1 MYVPHRVVVVGGGIA
16 GLYFAYRLLSA
27 AKDVEVVLVDL
38 KDYHEFVVGVPMAVA
53 GLVEFKELFFPFR
66 QLTRVKFVKARVA
79 AIDEKC
85 ARPAEGSGPICG
97 DYLVLAPG
105 ALHIGSAQ
113 YWSVEGGAAIA
124 QAAAGAKAVR
134 FIVNDLTPVIGFQ
147 ELAYSIKARWP
158 EKEVSVH
165 LVYVGDDYQLL
176 LEPWKKW
183 ASEVGIEI
191 LDEPPPWRSDELYIN
206 VPTVRPHPLAAG
218 LEVNSATFETQYER
232 VYLIGDSSLLMLGLP
247 PVGWGALWQ
256 AATLAKAIAKELESG
271 VFEVEAESWL
281 AEGDREKF
289 LRWMVYRMTSG
300 TPLAHLKGLYDLWR
314 GQVWRLLS
322 A

>member
-1 MYVPHRVVVVGGGIA
+1 VPHRVVVVGGGIA
-16 GLYFAYRLLSA
+16 GLYFTHRLLSA
-27 AKDVEVVLVDL
+27 ARGVEVVLVDP

-53 GLVEFKELFFPFR
+53 GLVEFKDLLFPFR
-66 QLTRVKFVKARVA
+66 QLTKAKFVKAKIA
-79 AIDEKC
+79 TIDERC

-105 ALHIGSAQ
+105 ALRIGSAQ

-134 FIVNDLTPVIGFQ
+134 FIVNELTPVIGFQ

-158 EKEVSVH
+158 EKEVTVH
-165 LVYVGDDYQLL
+165 LVYVGDDYQFL

-183 ASEVGIEI
+183 ALEIGVEVSE
-191 LDEPPPWRSDELYIN
+191 DPPEWRPDELYIN
-206 VPTVRPHPLAAG
+206 VPAVRPHPLAAE
-218 LEVNSATFETQYER
+218 LEVDPATFETQLEH
-232 VYLIGDSSLLMLGLP
+232 VYLIGDSSLLKLGLP

-256 AATLAKAIAKELESG
+256 AATLARAIARELEGG

-281 AEGDREKF
+281 AEGDKDKF
-289 LRWMVYRMTSG
+289 LRWVVYHMTSG

-314 GQVWRLLS
+314 GQVWRFLS